1 MREASLHHRHPILM
15 AAAVFIITAMI
26 SALSSVLFQVHSA
39 SAISGWNAG
48 NIIDDGVFINK
59 NSMSPQAIQS
69 FLQSK
74 VPTCDTWGTQPS
86 EFGGGTR
93 RQWAESRGYS
103 APFTCLKDYS
113 ENGKS
118 ASQIIYDV
126 SQEFSINP
134 QVLIVLLQK
143 EQSLVTDTWPL
154 SVQYRTA
161 TGYGCPDTAP
171 CDSQYYGLTNQL
183 TWAARMFRAIMNNSP
198 TWYTPYVLGNNYIQY
213 NPDAGC
219 GGSTVNIQNRSTQ
232 ALYNYTPY
240 QPNQGA
246 LNAGWGTAPCGAYGN
261 RNFYLYFINWFG
273 TVRANFDPMSSPRWM
288 QLSTSTRKINPSTGQ
303 AVDDVLP
310 QGTQIKF
317 VSKIETGQGTCLRT
331 ANDTNLSLHKCIL
344 MPSLTELQIAYTP
357 VSGAEA
363 LQRTNTSTYKQTLR
377 YNKDITAFPL
387 AGSQQIQLGA
397 KTTIG
402 GKTYYVTAFDYANG
416 QENGISEDKLEPS
429 NTYSAVSPL
438 WYRLKDDSTKINP
451 LQNTQI
457 DSSDP
462 KGSIIK
468 FTSRTQINSALY
480 YRTEHD
486 SNKSLDKAFPQSALE
501 SPFDAFKE
509 PRYMK
514 IKNDTQAV
522 NPFTGATTGDSYTKG
537 QLIRFT
543 TKVSFGN
550 GEFYRSEAN
559 TANDSLSVL
568 PSSAV
573 EEVSYAALPQA
584 KWMRLNQNTNKLR
597 PATGV
602 ADTSI
607 TFPSGQDVR
616 IAQSITIGGTLYYR
630 TAHDVSTGNDLA
642 IPASHFS
649 EISYS
654 PFQTPRT
661 MELKQSTTKFDPI
674 TGVAVGPTHAAGTRI
689 RFETKITVNGIDFYR
704 SQHDTLNN
712 LNTAI
717 RADLLREL

>member
-1 MREASLHHRHPILM
+1 MNEASLHHRNPILT
-15 AAAVFIITAMI
+15 AAALFIVTAII
-26 SALSSVLFQVHSA
+26 SVLSSVLFQAHTA

-93 RQWAESRGYS
+93 RQWAEARGYS

-288 QLSTSTRKINPSTGQ
+288 QLSTNARKINPSTGQ

-310 QGTQIKF
+310 QGMQIKF

-363 LQRTNTSTYKQTLR
+363 LQRTNITTYKQTLR

-402 GKTYYVTAFDYANG
+402 GKTYYITAFDYANG
-416 QENGISEDKLEPS
+416 QENGIPDDKLEPS
-429 NTYSAVSPL
+429 NTYSAVSPV

-457 DSSDP
+457 DTSVP

-468 FTSRTQINSALY
+468 FTSRTQINSAWY

-501 SPFDAFKE
+501 TPFDAFKE

-514 IKNDTQAV
+514 VKNDTQGV

-537 QLIRFT
+537 QIVRFN
-543 TKVSFGN
+543 TKVSYGN
-550 GEFYRSEAN
+550 GEYFRSETN
-559 TANDSLSVL
+559 TTADSLSVL
-568 PSSAV
+568 PSGAV
-573 EEVSYAALPQA
+573 EEVSYTALPQA

-597 PATGV
+597 PATGAV
-602 ADTSI
+602 DNSV

-616 IAQSITIGGTLYYR
+616 VAESISLGGVLYYR
-630 TAHDVSTGNDLA
+630 TAHDAGASKDLA

-649 EISYS
+649 EIAYS

-661 MELKQSTTKFDPI
+661 LVLKQSTTKLNPV
-674 TGVAVGPTHAAGTRI
+674 TGMAVGPTHAAGTQI
-689 RFETKITVNGIDFYR
+689 RFETKITVNGLDFYR
-704 SQHDTLNN
+704 SQHDTQNN
-712 LNTAI
+712 LPTAI